1 MNARLLLALLA
12 VSPIAPAFTS
22 LAQTPDPC
30 ATAPASCATLI
41 ETRATAETRIPNTAI
56 DVEISVSATGKT
68 LPEVQRDLANKSNAV
83 LAYLRAQKVDRL
95 ITNSVSF
102 SPETHYDKSGPEKT
116 VGYDGSENVSFR
128 TTPDN
133 APDLLTGVLSNGANE
148 IDSTTFTPT
157 EQEIADA
164 RRKLAEEA
172 TRTAIAQADSI
183 AEAAGIKVVAV
194 RNITV
199 DNAFYQPARINVGMM
214 AEAAAGAAPS
224 PPPMNTAAGDQQLSV
239 QVNITAAAMR

>member
-12 VSPIAPAFTS
+12 FSPIAPALTA

-30 ATAPASCATLI
+30 ATAPATCATLI
-41 ETRATAETRIPNTAI
+41 ETHATAETRIPNTAI

-95 ITNSVSF
+95 ITTSVSF
-102 SPETHYDKSGPEKT
+102 SPETRYDKTGPDKT
-116 VGYDGSENVSFR
+116 VGYDGSEQVSFR
-128 TTPDN
+128 TTPDK
-133 APDLLTGVLSNGANE
+133 APDLLTGVLTNGANS
-148 IDSTTFTPT
+148 IDSTSFTPT
-157 EQEIADA
+157 EEEIADA
-164 RRKLAEEA
+164 RRKLAEDA

-183 AEAAGIKVVAV
+183 AEAAGIKVAAI
-194 RNITV
+194 RNISV
-199 DNAFYQPARINVGMM
+199 DNSAFEPVRYNASAMM
-214 AEAAAGAAPS
+214 ATAMAAAPS

-239 QVNITAAAMR
+239 QVNITAAALR

>member
-1 MNARLLLALLA
+1 MIVRLPLALLIF
-12 VSPIAPAFTS
+12 SPIA

-30 ATAPASCATLI
+30 NTAPATCATLI

-56 DVEISVSATGKT
+56 DVEIGVSATGKT
-68 LPEVQRDLANKSNAV
+68 LPEVQRDLADKSNAL

-102 SPETHYDKSGPEKT
+102 SPETRYDKSGPEKT
-116 VGYDGSENVSFR
+116 VGYDGSEQVSFR
-128 TTPDN
+128 TTPEK

-172 TRTAIAQADSI
+172 TKTAIAQADSI
-183 AEAAGIKVVAV
+183 ANAAGIKLVAI
-194 RNITV
+194 RTINV
-199 DNAFYQPARINVGMM
+199 DNSSFEPVRYNATSTIAM
-214 AEAAAGAAPS
+214 AAGAAPA

>member
-1 MNARLLLALLA
+1 MNARLLLAVLA
-12 VSPIAPAFTS
+12 VSAIAPAFTA
-22 LAQTPDPC
+22 LAQAPDPC

-41 ETRATAETRIPNTAI
+41 ETHATAETRIPNTAV
-56 DVEISVSATGKT
+56 DVSVGVTAAGKS
-68 LPEVQRDLANKSNAV
+68 LPEVQRALANKSNAL

-95 ITNSVSF
+95 ITTSVSF
-102 SPETHYDKSGPEKT
+102 SPETHYDKSGPDKT
-116 VGYDGSENVSFR
+116 VGYDGSEQVSFR
-128 TTPDN
+128 TTPEK
-133 APDLLTGVLSNGANE
+133 APDLLTGVLSNGAND

-183 AEAAGIKVVAV
+183 AAAAGIKVAAI
-194 RNITV
+194 RNISV
-199 DNAFYQPARINVGMM
+199 DNSTFQPVRYNGMM
-214 AEAAAGAAPS
+214 TLETRAAMPA
-224 PPPMNTAAGDQQLSV
+224 PPPMNTASGDQQLSV

>member
-22 LAQTPDPC
+22 LAQTTDPC

-41 ETRATAETRIPNTAI
+41 ETHATAETRIPNTAV
-56 DVEISVSATGKT
+56 DVSVGVSATGKS
-68 LPEVQRDLANKSNAV
+68 LPEVQRALANKSNAL

-95 ITNSVSF
+95 ITASVSF
-102 SPETHYDKSGPEKT
+102 SPQTRYDKSGPDKT
-116 VGYDGSENVSFR
+116 VGYDGSEQVSFR
-128 TTPDN
+128 TTPEK
-133 APDLLTGVLSNGANE
+133 APDLLTGVLSNGAND

-183 AEAAGIKVVAV
+183 AAAAGIKVAAI
-194 RNITV
+194 RNISV
-199 DNAFYQPARINVGMM
+199 DNSAFEPVRINGLMDFK
-214 AEAAAGAAPS
+214 AGAAMPA
-224 PPPMNTAAGDQQLSV
+224 PPPMNTASGDQQLSV

>member
-1 MNARLLLALLA
+1 MNARLLLAVLA
-12 VSPIAPAFTS
+12 VSAIAPAFTA
-22 LAQTPDPC
+22 LAQAPDPC

-41 ETRATAETRIPNTAI
+41 ETRAPAETRIPNTAV
-56 DVEISVSATGKT
+56 DVSVGVTATGKS
-68 LPEVQRDLANKSNAV
+68 LPEVQRTLANKSNAL

-95 ITNSVSF
+95 ITTSVSF
-102 SPETHYDKSGPEKT
+102 SPETRYDKSGPDKT
-116 VGYDGSENVSFR
+116 VGYDGSEQVSFR
-128 TTPDN
+128 TTPEK
-133 APDLLTGVLSNGANE
+133 APDLLTGVLTNGAND

-183 AEAAGIKVVAV
+183 AAAAGIKVAAI
-194 RNITV
+194 RNISV
-199 DNAFYQPARINVGMM
+199 DNSTFQPVRYNGMM
-214 AEAAAGAAPS
+214 TLETRAAMPA
-224 PPPMNTAAGDQQLSV
+224 PPPMNTASGDQQLSV